1 MTLTDLAF
9 SHQFTTVYTVER
21 LTNLGALAEYPLS
34 TMYSSTNDVPD
45 SADILDAVC
54 LFSYRSRFDVMLN
67 KTLAVYFP

>member
-34 TMYSSTNDVPD
+34 TMRSSTNDVPD

-54 LFSYRSRFDVMLN
+54 LFS
-67 KTLAVYFP
+67 